1 MAKKVGVIG
10 SGGVAQTLAAGFLKH
25 GYEVKIGTRDTKKLE
40 AFAAQHGG
48 KIAITDFAG
57 AAAFGEIVVLAV
69 KGKVAKD
76 ALALAGA
83 QNLKGKTVVDPTNPI
98 EDAPPENGVLKF
110 FSNINRSL
118 MEDLQSAYPEANFVK
133 AFSMIGGPHMVNP
146 AFKEKPTMFIC
157 GNNAAAKK
165 DVAEVLQK
173 FGFEAED
180 MGAATAARAIEPL
193 CILWC
198 IPGLTGNSWNH
209 AIRLI
214 RT

>member
-1 MAKKVGVIG
+1 MGKKIGILG

-25 GYEVKIGTRDTKKLE
+25 GYEVKMGTRDAAKL
-40 AFAAQHGG
+40 ADFTAKHGN
-48 KIAITDFAG
+48 KIAVGDFSA
-57 AAAFGEIVVLAV
+57 AAAFGDIVVVAV
-69 KGKVAKD
+69 KGKIAQN

-83 QNLKGKTVVDPTNPI
+83 ANLKGKTIIDPTNPI

-110 FSNINRSL
+110 FTDLNRSL
-118 MEDLQSAYPEANFVK
+118 MEDLQAAFPEAHFVK

-146 AFKEKPTMFIC
+146 AFKEKPTIFIC
-157 GNNAAAKK
+157 GNDPGAKNS
-165 DVAEVLQK
+165 VSEILVQ
-173 FGFEAED
+173 FGFEPED

-198 IPGLTGNSWNH
+198 IPGLTGSSWNH
-209 AIRLI
+209 ALRLI